1 MTAIEAD
8 QPKAYAENMER
19 GEENK
24 VKTSHLWQTA
34 HDSERVQMLDSSDK
48 AFKAVIIFKEL
59 KKIMFK

>member
-8 QPKAYAENMER
+8 QPKAYVENRER

-34 HDSERVQMLDSSDK
+34 HDSEPDK
-48 AFKAVIIFKEL
+48 AFKATIINIFKEL
-59 KKIMFK
+59 NKSMFK